1 MNESVTGPHCRV
13 ECATH
18 FPSRLGNLKNLFFDF
33 EHMPGNYSVQRPVG
47 IVHGPRASLQRRK
60 RRILITFLGKG
71 GKWSGAGEGAA
82 KRGLNDAKV
91 VAFWCV
97 KSLSTK
103 KVAKLEASC
112 CLPPTSTLPP
122 TLSLSPCVS
131 LIYAASLGCAST
143 GRNSCNSLSLLMS
156 AFIWINWNLWFRSE
170 QKEKRK
176 LRTFS
181 VNWFLHR
188 HLQRVLRK
196 NAPPPPSAPPRRL
209 II

>member
-71 GKWSGAGEGAA
+71 GKWRGAGVGGCK
-82 KRGLNDAKV
+82 KR
-91 VAFWCV
+91 V
-97 KSLSTK
+97 KRRKGGGFLVRQKFIYEKSCKTGGQLLSP
-103 KVAKLEASC
+103 SHS
-112 CLPPTSTLPP
+112 PPQ
-122 TLSLSPCVS
+122 LSFSPCVS

-143 GRNSCNSLSLLMS
+143 GRNSCNSLPLLMS
-156 AFIWINWNLWFRSE
+156 AFIWINWNLWFRS
-170 QKEKRK
+170 KKRK
-176 LRTFS
+176 KKK
-181 VNWFLHR
+181 VENFLG
-188 HLQRVLRK
+188 
-196 NAPPPPSAPPRRL
+196 
-209 II
+209 